1 MGISKYENAAA
12 VDEALDKGVEA
23 FNKTQGGF
31 AAENVSYDNSKSEIE
46 AENVQDAID
55 SMKDEFHAEI
65 THVNTSIAGI
75 ENQIGDINS
84 VLEAVL

>member
-1 MGISKYENAAA
+1 MSLR
-12 VDEALDKGVEA
+12 V
-23 FNKTQGGF
+23 KTDTGDIIVADVGGGGGG
-31 AAENVSYDNSKSEIE
+31 ASTAEEVSYDNTASGLI
-46 AENVQDAID
+46 ADNVQSAID
-55 SMKDEFHAEI
+55 VMKDEFYTEM